1 MRVLVTGAGGF
12 VGGHLVPRLTAE
24 GFDVVATDR
33 ELDVADSAAIAA
45 AIRRIRPGAIVHLA
59 AQSSVVTSWREPE
72 STYRVN
78 YLGTRSVLSAAAGSG
93 ERIRVLLVSSAA
105 LYGSNPPG
113 AAPFTES
120 AALRPHSPYARTKA
134 AADLLGA
141 HFAARGVDVVRVR
154 AFNHAGPGQTPDFV
168 LPSFAMQI
176 AEIEAGLREARLRVG
191 NLDSLRDFLDV
202 GDVVDAYLRLLDPAV
217 PADVYNVASGVGVRV
232 GDLLESLVGLS
243 KARLEVAVEAERVRD
258 TDCSI
263 GDASRLRDATGWE
276 PRTPI
281 ESTLASVLDDWR
293 TRVAAR

>member
-12 VGGHLVPRLTAE
+12 VGGHLVPRLSAE
-24 GFDVVATDR
+24 GHDVIATDR
-33 ELDVADSAAIAA
+33 DLDVADAA
-45 AIRRIRPGAIVHLA
+45 AVAAAVERLRPGAIVHLA
-59 AQSSVVTSWREPE
+59 AQSSVVASWRDPE
-72 STYRVN
+72 LTYRVN
-78 YLGTRSVLSAAAGSG
+78 YLGTRSVLTAAAAHA
-93 ERIRVLLVSSAA
+93 EPIRVLLVSSAV
-105 LYGSNPPG
+105 LYGSKPPG
-113 AAPFTES
+113 AAPFTKT
-120 AALRPHSPYARTKA
+120 AALKPHSPYARSKA

-141 HFAARGVDVVRVR
+141 HFAARGCDVVRVR
-154 AFNHAGPGQTPDFV
+154 AFNHAGAGQTPDFV
-168 LPSFAMQI
+168 LPSFARQI
-176 AEIEAGLREARLRVG
+176 AEIEAGLREPRLHVG
-191 NLDSLRDFLDV
+191 NLDPLRDFLDV
-202 GDVVDAYLRLLDPAV
+202 DDVVNAYLRLPDPAV